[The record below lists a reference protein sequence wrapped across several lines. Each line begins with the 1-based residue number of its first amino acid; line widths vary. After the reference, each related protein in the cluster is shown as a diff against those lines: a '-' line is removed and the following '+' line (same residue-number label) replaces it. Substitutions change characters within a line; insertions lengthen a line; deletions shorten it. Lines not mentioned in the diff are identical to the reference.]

1 MTRILVISSSVA
13 VPAWTVTLKE
23 SVIEDL
29 RALGRK
35 EGRAV
40 LKATVARLASDPL
53 AETRH
58 MKTLRPNPVA
68 QRELRLLGKYRVL
81 FIVQR
86 EARRAMAVLVGE
98 KRGKTLLVQGRRFTA
113 HHESHPAE

>member
-1 MTRILVISSSVA
+1 MTATRFTPDSGRILVISCFA
-13 VPAWTVTLKE
+13 TVPAWTVTLKE

-40 LKATVARLASDPL
+40 LKATVARLASNPR

-58 MKTLRPNPVA
+58 TKTLHPSPVA
-68 QRELRLLGKYRVL
+68 H
-81 FIVQR
+81 
-86 EARRAMAVLVGE
+86 A
-98 KRGKTLLVQGRRFTA
+98 
-113 HHESHPAE
+113 S